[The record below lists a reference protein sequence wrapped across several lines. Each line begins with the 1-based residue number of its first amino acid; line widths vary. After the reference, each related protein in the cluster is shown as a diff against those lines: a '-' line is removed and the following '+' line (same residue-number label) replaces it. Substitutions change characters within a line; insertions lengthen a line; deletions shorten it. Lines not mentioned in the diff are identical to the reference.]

1 VQTVAET
8 AHFIRRAAKL
18 LTEAERADLIAMIA
32 ADPRCGDL
40 LEGTGG
46 LRKVRVARGGRGKS
60 GGARVVYYFFSPN
73 APVYLMEIFGKGEK
87 ANLSAAER
95 NELAKVAKVIASY
108 WR

>member
-1 VQTVAET
+1 MQTVAET

-60 GGARVVYYFFSPN
+60 GGARVVYYLFSPN